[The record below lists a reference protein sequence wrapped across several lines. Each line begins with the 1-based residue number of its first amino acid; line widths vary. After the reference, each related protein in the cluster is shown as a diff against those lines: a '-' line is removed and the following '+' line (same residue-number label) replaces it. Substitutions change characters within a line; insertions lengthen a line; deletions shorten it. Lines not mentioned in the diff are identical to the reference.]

1 MRIRR
6 AVLVACIAVLSA
18 AVPVFAHHSLQAEYN
33 VNMPITL
40 KGTVTKVAW
49 NNPHV
54 HLFMDVKDNSN
65 EVMIWE
71 LTLGSP
77 NSQFLKGWK
86 IDTLRP
92 GDHITVTAYPARAGA
107 NMGYA
112 QKITITPP

>member
-1 MRIRR
+1 MELHFRSIAMRVRQ
-6 AVLVACIAVLSA
+6 AVLVACVTALFA
-18 AVPVFAHHSLQAEYN
+18 AIPVFAHHSLQAEYN

-54 HLFMDVKDNSN
+54 HLFMDVKDHGN
-65 EVMIWE
+65 EVMMWE

-92 GDHITVTAYPARAGA
+92 GDHVTVTAYPARA
-107 NMGYA
+107 
-112 QKITITPP
+112 